1 MLVTPANAQTAPAA
15 TETPAAPATAPTGD
29 SPAAP
34 AGDSHAAP
42 AAGDTHAAPAGDAHA
57 APAGEVHT
65 ETGVAH
71 GEEHGSGVFPPFDS
85 THFSSQLLWLVITF
99 GLFYLLMKKV
109 IVPRLGGILETRHDR
124 IAQDLDEAAGL
135 KAEAD
140 AAVETYEKE
149 LAAARSKA
157 STIAETAREGAKVKA
172 AADRAAIEAELAE
185 KLSAAEARIGE
196 IKNQAFAQVGTIAE
210 ETTAAIVDQL
220 IGQKATGDD
229 IKAAVATAANRE
241 A

>member
-1 MLVTPANAQTAPAA
+1 MFVTPAYAQTAPAA
-15 TETPAAPATAPTGD
+15 PETPAAPG
-29 SPAAP
+29 AAP
-34 AGDSHAAP
+34 AGD
-42 AAGDTHAAPAGDAHA
+42 THA

-71 GEEHGSGVFPPFDS
+71 GEEHGSGVFPPFDP

-99 GLFYLLMKKV
+99 GLFYILMKKV
-109 IVPRLGGILETRHDR
+109 IVPRVGGIIEDRQGR
-124 IAQDLDEAAGL
+124 IASDLEEAGRM

-157 STIAETAREGAKVKA
+157 HGIAETAREAAKAKA
-172 AADRAAIEAELAE
+172 AADRSAIEAELTE
-185 KLSAAEARIGE
+185 KLAAAEARIGE
-196 IKNQAFAQVGTIAE
+196 IKAKAFADVGAIAE
-210 ETTAAIVDQL
+210 DTASAIVDQL
-220 IGQKATGDD
+220 IGGKATGDD
-229 IKAAVATAANRE
+229 IKAAVAAAKTG